1 MYFCNKLEKKP
12 QHVQQITSKKQNQ
25 TEIQINKIKRK
36 NIYVLSRRVSLFDSK
51 IGTYSFKP
59 SLDLLT

>member
-1 MYFCNKLEKKP
+1 MEKKP

-25 TEIQINKIKRK
+25 TEIQINKRKRK
-36 NIYVLSRRVSLFDSK
+36 NIYVLSRRVSLSDSK